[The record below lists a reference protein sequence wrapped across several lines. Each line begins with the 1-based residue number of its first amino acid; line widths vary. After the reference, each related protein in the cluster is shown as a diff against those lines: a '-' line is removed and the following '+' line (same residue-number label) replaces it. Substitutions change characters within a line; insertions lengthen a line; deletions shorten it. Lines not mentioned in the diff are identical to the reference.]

1 MGKQRIDR
9 QFSKLRFNGV
19 VNVLVSRLVLAINKR
34 KLRLQH
40 HVSQILVWHQ
50 LLCSKSG
57 RQSGAPPV
65 PVAFTKD
72 IFFLVLFL
80 SSLSLFIYFFHF
92 FQVLTSAF
100 DFPMSKR
107 SFIIIELPRV
117 NFVKWR
123 SKQICKWHEKQA
135 PRCAVAAKILPGDSP
150 GYKIMTPS
158 WCMAFIR
165 NAFFKITRVLLKIS
179 EIFLYGS
186 LGQMFEFS

>member
-1 MGKQRIDR
+1 MYNKFWFDTNFFVRNLDVRVELRQYQSLSQRIFSFLDR
-9 QFSKLRFNGV
+9 M
-19 VNVLVSRLVLAINKR
+19 
-34 KLRLQH
+34 
-40 HVSQILVWHQ
+40 
-50 LLCSKSG
+50 
-57 RQSGAPPV
+57 
-65 PVAFTKD
+65 
-72 IFFLVLFL
+72 VLFL

-92 FQVLTSAF
+92 FQVLPSAF
-100 DFPMSKR
+100 DFPRSKR

-158 WCMAFIR
+158 WCMSFIR